1 MYTSF
6 CTRWMLSTVF
16 NIISII
22 LLFSIYIQKL
32 GITKSESLF
41 ERTGVLTNSTKHL
54 GVNIVYFK
62 TKPKQTKNQKLK
74 FEDAHKNV
82 ERAFDERPEM
92 VKRTLKNRTTSNH
105 THTIKISVFSLI
117 FLVYLLEKF

>member
-6 CTRWMLSTVF
+6 CTRCMLSTVF

-32 GITKSESLF
+32 CITKSESLF

-54 GVNIVYFK
+54 GVNIVYSK
-62 TKPKQTKNQKLK
+62 TKTKQTKNQKLK

-82 ERAFDERPEM
+82 EREHSMRDRKWLN
-92 VKRTLKNRTTSNH
+92 VL
-105 THTIKISVFSLI
+105 
-117 FLVYLLEKF
+117 